1 MSDHTLL
8 PSEFS
13 DLEPFAAKWCLETET
28 ERFAARGTCTMDD
41 LQPFYDA
48 AMARLD
54 EARVY
59 LDSKD
64 LHDLDEQDTNLLN
77 LLFSLVQISFSVEL
91 WRQSRIPDTG
101 AADIVCYSEAPL

>member
-1 MSDHTLL
+1 
-8 PSEFS
+8 
-13 DLEPFAAKWCLETET
+13 
-28 ERFAARGTCTMDD
+28 MDD